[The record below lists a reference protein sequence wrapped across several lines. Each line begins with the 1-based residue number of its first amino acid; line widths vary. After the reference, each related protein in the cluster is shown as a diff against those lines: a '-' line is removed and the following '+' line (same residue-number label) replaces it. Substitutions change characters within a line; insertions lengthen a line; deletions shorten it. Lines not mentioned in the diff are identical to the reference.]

1 MASSLSSWLVPVLL
15 IVGCV
20 ALAMNI
26 LNAKKVNRSLVENV
40 EKAQADLMVAMD
52 TSQDC
57 SKQLEGKSADMQA
70 KDQQLASLTANVNT
84 LTDEKNQIQEQ
95 VNQLQAQIDQANS
108 EKDALVAEKDKLTN
122 ELEAAKAPKKEAP
135 KEEPPK

>member
-1 MASSLSSWLVPVLL
+1 MANTLSSWLVPVLL

-26 LNAKKVNRSLVENV
+26 LNAKKVNRSLVENI
-40 EKAQADLMVAMD
+40 ERAQADLMVAMD

-57 SKQLEGKSADMQA
+57 TNQLEMKSAEMIA

-95 VNQLQAQIDQANS
+95 VNQLQQQLDQANS
-108 EKDALVAEKDKLTN
+108 EKDKLTN

>member
-1 MASSLSSWLVPVLL
+1 MANTLSSWLVPVLL

-57 SKQLEGKSADMQA
+57 TKQLEGKSGDMTA

-84 LTDEKNQIQEQ
+84 LMDEKNQIQEQ
-95 VNQLQAQIDQANS
+95 VNQLQQQIDQANS
-108 EKDALVAEKDKLTN
+108 EKDAVVAENDKLTN

>member
-15 IVGCV
+15 TVGCV
-20 ALAMNI
+20 TLVMNI
-26 LNAKKVNRSLVENV
+26 LNAKKVNRSLVENI
-40 EKAQADLMVAMD
+40 ERAQADLRVAMD

-57 SKQLEGKSADMQA
+57 TKQLEGKSAEMTA
-70 KDQQLASLTANVNT
+70 KDQVLASLTGNVNT

-95 VNQLQAQIDQANS
+95 VNQLQQQIDQANS
-108 EKDALVAEKDKLTN
+108 EKDAVVAENDKLTN